1 MAKKLEIMVMTGV
14 KSGCRAAVPPAGL
27 NAGRSSSNDLSLPDE
42 QLSRNH
48 CRFEIS
54 DGELTVV
61 DLASANG
68 TFVNGKQLGSAPQ
81 PLKQGDEILVGA
93 TTLKVVGEND
103 APVPSP
109 GTVDLGLGP
118 QAPAP
123 AEEPAKPDPAR
134 RIANAIWVATAAFL
148 VAAIWWV
155 LAGPRGSAP
164 AQGGRSGGR
173 PVSAAAAK
181 EPSGALLFAYEK
193 VEADA
198 THIFRYAAELTPD
211 GILSVVSDDIPEN
224 RHVERSAKI
233 PAETAAELE
242 RAFTA
247 PEYLALESEYSGASA
262 ASENALKSW
271 RLKSVCGGRI
281 REVRIEN
288 AIEPTAF
295 LELRM
300 RIETMVNNALGVQAI
315 QRSREELLE
324 SSRRNE
330 VLGDERYQARDVE
343 DGNLSAAIRHFKAA
357 KNDLETLGS
366 QTADS
371 ARLQEKI
378 RQAEADLSE
387 RYRIVRSDAEQ
398 AKQIG
403 DWEAARERFRKI
415 LEMVPDIS
423 DQRHVD
429 ARSHLVDIESRLES
443 FKKGTRK

>member
-14 KSGCRAAVPPAGL
+14 KSGLRAAVPPEGL
-27 NAGRSSSNDLSLPDE
+27 NAGRSSSNNLALPDE

-48 CRFEIS
+48 CRFEMS
-54 DGELTVV
+54 GGELTVV

-68 TFVNGKQLGSAPQ
+68 TFVNGVQLESAPHK
-81 PLKQGDEILVGA
+81 LKQGDEILVGA

-103 APVPSP
+103 AQVPSP

-118 QAPAP
+118 QDPAP
-123 AEEPAKPDPAR
+123 AEAPARPDPAR
-134 RIANAIWVATAAFL
+134 RIANAIWVATAVFL
-148 VAAIWWV
+148 VVAIWWV
-155 LAGPRGSAP
+155 LAGPRGSSPVAS
-164 AQGGRSGGR
+164 GKSGKGR
-173 PVSAAAAK
+173 AAATAPK
-181 EPSGALLFAYEK
+181 ESAGALLFAYEK

-211 GILSVVSDDIPEN
+211 GMLSVVSDDIPQN
-224 RHVERSAKI
+224 RHVERSAKM
-233 PAETAAELE
+233 PAELASELV
-242 RAFTA
+242 RAFTS

-271 RLKSVCGGRI
+271 RLKSICDGSI
-281 REVRIEN
+281 KEVRIEN
-288 AIEPTAF
+288 AVEPTAF
-295 LELRM
+295 MELRL

-371 ARLQEKI
+371 ARLQGKI
-378 RQAEADLSE
+378 RHAEAELAE
-387 RYRIVRSDAEQ
+387 RYRIVRGDAEQ

-403 DWEAARERFRKI
+403 DWESARERFRKI
-415 LEMVPDIS
+415 CEMIPDIS
-423 DQRHVD
+423 DQRHAD
-429 ARSHLVDIESRLES
+429 ARSNLVAIESRLES
-443 FKKGTRK
+443 FKKGARK